1 MRIGPGIRP
10 ERISRSVHTY
20 KYISEVGSRELV
32 VEATRHPTRTC
43 TCSLED
49 QDSTRSCCCRRHKSA
64 TNKQQP
70 RAAWVSNATTKDEH
84 IALWTH
90 LILPIVLALL
100 WRPTHESPP
109 AAPSPPSPPRP
120 GYQTQFNLKKK
131 KGKKNS
137 GKALTTILC
146 FISSG
151 VANAGKTC
159 LFFLRF
165 ASCNERHCLSF
176 LSAGGK
182 KGGWPGKG
190 GGKVLRHF
198 SCVC

>member
-84 IALWTH
+84 IALWIH

-109 AAPSPPSPPRP
+109 AAPSSPSPPRP
-120 GYQTQFNLKKK
+120 GYQTQFNLKKKK

-176 LSAGGK
+176 
-182 KGGWPGKG
+182 
-190 GGKVLRHF
+190 VYLRTKPPVENY
-198 SCVC
+198 SS